1 MNEEMNN
8 TFEGIENIEA
18 TEISNDLETSD
29 NGLVGKIVVGA
40 VIVAV
45 GAAAAFVYKN
55 RAKIEERQIR
65 KLEKKGYLISR
76 PEDVAD
82 TNEVE
87 SDDYDY
93 NE

>member
-29 NGLVGKIVVGA
+29 NGFVGKIVVGA

-55 RAKIEERQIR
+55 RAKFEERQIR
-65 KLEKKGYLISR
+65 RLEKKGYLISR
-76 PEDVAD
+76 PEDDANSEDVA
-82 TNEVE
+82 
-87 SDDYDY
+87 SDNYDY
-93 NE
+93 AE

>member
-1 MNEEMNN
+1 MNEEMKNFEENEN
-8 TFEGIENIEA
+8 TEV
-18 TEISNDLETSD
+18 TEICDDLETSD
-29 NGLVGKIVVGA
+29 NGIVGKIVVGA